1 MDVHEGFLG
10 STVLKAH
17 ALLVHAHRMLV
28 GVGSIWIQRRSD
40 RSQGCSFD
48 TDGSGFR
55 GLVGHILEGPSL
67 IEADFSNS

>member
-40 RSQGCSFD
+40 RSQGCLVD
-48 TDGSGFR
+48 TGGGGR
-55 GLVGHILEGPSL
+55 GLVAQIQ
-67 IEADFSNS
+67 EACIFAEI